1 MCCGGFGVWRYRR
14 QAGIWWQD
22 VWQWLTDMFVVCP
35 GPAGCLQI
43 PSDKVPFNQLPDMK
57 AYEITEAGK
66 EALRSGK
73 YKMVRQAGAQGV
85 QALLAAAR
93 GKGAN
98 LCRRTQMMDFIFRCS
113 SHIMQVDCH
122 GTHCLLSLP
131 PPPPPASWAVC
142 VCPCPQVRI
151 NYANPDMVGHTGDL
165 KASIHACAVVDKCL
179 KDLLEVCNEV
189 GGR

>member
-1 MCCGGFGVWRYRR
+1 M
-14 QAGIWWQD
+14 
-22 VWQWLTDMFVVCP
+22 
-35 GPAGCLQI
+35 
-43 PSDKVPFNQLPDMK
+43 PFNQLPDMK

-73 YKMVRQAGAQGV
+73 YKMVRGRLGHKGA
-85 QALLAAAR
+85 QALLMAAAQR
-93 GKGAN
+93 EGPQLVQA
-98 LCRRTQMMDFIFRCS
+98 CM
-113 SHIMQVDCH
+113 HIMQVDCH
-122 GTHCLLSLP
+122 GTHCCHQSHSHPHLRHAL
-131 PPPPPASWAVC
+131 C